1 MSRQIRG
8 QSGPHSIHDARQHA
22 WAQLVFGPGAPPPR
36 QRLHP
41 GLLPDVYVPA
51 APRRRSLLS
60 RLIRLLGG
68 RRDFEQQESV
78 DEFDAPSEAGAR
90 RDGLRKRA
98 GDDNNDQLAA

>member
-1 MSRQIRG
+1 MSRQYRG

-22 WAQLVFGPGAPPPR
+22 WAQLVFGPGAPRPR

-51 APRRRSLLS
+51 GRRRPSLLR

-68 RRDFEQQESV
+68 SRQ
-78 DEFDAPSEAGAR
+78 DADAS
-90 RDGLRKRA
+90 DGLDALSKA
-98 GDDNNDQLAA
+98 GVEHEASRPQADDRNDQLAA